1 MQDIKEVISH
11 LEEIKNFDI
20 EIPND
25 SQKEALNIAIEK
37 LSQIPLQYPISKE
50 EVDYLRKNNEKV
62 L

>member
-25 SQKEALNIAIEK
+25 LQKEALDIAIEK
-37 LSQIPLQYPISKE
+37 LSKIPLRYPITERIKE
-50 EVDYLRKNNEKV
+50 
-62 L
+62 